1 MNLLS
6 FKKIS
11 AVYIFLFSFFFSSQL
26 LAATTTFSFTG
37 SNQTF
42 TVPAG
47 VTSITMEGFGA
58 AGGAGEGC
66 ANSGGKGGYLK
77 STITVTANDTL
88 TIVVGEKGDA
98 GAIFGGGG
106 EGGSGGMHGGGSG
119 GGATHVKNSS
129 GTTLFVIGAGGGGG
143 GRLDC
148 GAGGDGGGATGQNGV
163 TIFNPAGTGGS
174 QVAGGIGFGEGSSN
188 GASLAGGNGGD
199 FGMNVNEGGGGGGGA
214 GFFGGGGG
222 GSGEVME

>member
-58 AGGAGEGC
+58 AGGAGENC
-66 ANSGGKGGYLK
+66 PATGGKGGYLK

-88 TIVVGEKGDA
+88 TIV
-98 GAIFGGGG
+98 GGGDTAAAL
-106 EGGSGGMHGGGSG
+106 ELFDLSKFMTHVSTG
-119 GGATHVKNSS
+119 GGA
-129 GTTLFVIGAGGGGG
+129 
-143 GRLDC
+143 
-148 GAGGDGGGATGQNGV
+148 
-163 TIFNPAGTGGS
+163 
-174 QVAGGIGFGEGSSN
+174 
-188 GASLAGGNGGD
+188 SLQLL
-199 FGMNVNEGGGGGGGA
+199 
-214 GFFGGGGG
+214 
-222 GSGEVME
+222 SGESLIAIQSLEI

>member
-1 MNLLS
+1 MNLFS

-11 AVYIFLFSFFFSSQL
+11 AVYIFLFSLFFSSQL

-58 AGGAGEGC
+58 AGGAGENC

-88 TIVVGEKGDA
+88 TIVVGEKGGNSA

-106 EGGSGGMHGGGSG
+106 EGGTGGTMSNVRGGSG

-143 GRLDC
+143 AVSYTHLTLPTKRI
-148 GAGGDGGGATGQNGV
+148 V
-163 TIFNPAGTGGS
+163 
-174 QVAGGIGFGEGSSN
+174 
-188 GASLAGGNGGD
+188 
-199 FGMNVNEGGGGGGGA
+199 
-214 GFFGGGGG
+214 
-222 GSGEVME
+222 